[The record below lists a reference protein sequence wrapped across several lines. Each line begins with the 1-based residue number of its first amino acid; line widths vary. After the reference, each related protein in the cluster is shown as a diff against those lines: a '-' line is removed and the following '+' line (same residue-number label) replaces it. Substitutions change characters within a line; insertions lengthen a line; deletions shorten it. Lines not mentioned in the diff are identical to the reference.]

1 MLIKDETISIK
12 EINEKKKKLKNER
25 KKDAKTKIDKKTIII
40 IVLMLVLLLVI
51 LFLIFGRNGKYTITF
66 NTNGGNEIT
75 SIDVKNNQIV
85 KLPEVPKKDGYKFVA
100 WINENEKVITKGTK
114 VTDDITLKAE
124 WVRDDAE
131 TIKVE
136 FNTDGG
142 SKVGNIVIEKGTI
155 IILPINPTK
164 AGYVFAGWADE
175 GGNTITNDTILN
187 NNMTIKAIWK
197 APSIL
202 QTSWWWK

>member
-1 MLIKDETISIK
+1 MLIRYETISIK
-12 EINEKKKKLKNER
+12 EINEKKNKLKNER

-124 WVRDDAE
+124 WVRDDAV

-164 AGYVFAGWADE
+164 AGYVFAEWVDE

-187 NNMTIKAIWK
+187 DNMTIKAIWK
-197 APSIL
+197 APSRL
-202 QTSWWWK
+202 QTNL

>member
-40 IVLMLVLLLVI
+40 IVLILVLLLVI

-66 NTNGGNEIT
+66 DTNGGNEIT

-131 TIKVE
+131 TITVE
-136 FNTDGG
+136 FNTDGNETENNRKLFRNQTNSDFG
-142 SKVGNIVIEKGTI
+142 YRSLKRLVI
-155 IILPINPTK
+155 
-164 AGYVFAGWADE
+164 Y
-175 GGNTITNDTILN
+175 
-187 NNMTIKAIWK
+187 
-197 APSIL
+197 
-202 QTSWWWK
+202 